1 MSLMSLRRA
10 ARLCAVPLL
19 VAAAAPATASSPS
32 HIEAALGAAADP
44 EVKTYYRYAQNR
56 PLWTA
61 GGTIRPEAER
71 VVALLQAAPLDGMTD
86 GAERASRL
94 SQSIERARSGN
105 AQDLARAEVELSA
118 ALAAYVR
125 TLRRPVPLGITYIDP
140 NLAPSAPSA
149 RAILNQAAAA
159 PSLAGHLDRL
169 PTLNPLY
176 GEMRKGLADWQRRW
190 AQLPRVA
197 VPAGPAFGAGSSGKR
212 VEALRQRLGL
222 ALGSSFDS
230 ELSAAVEAFKT
241 AHGLPATGQVDAQTL
256 EMLNTN
262 PALVEQRLRLNL
274 DRARMLPATGRF
286 VLVDAASARLWLF
299 EDGAVRDSMKVIVGK
314 PGEQTP
320 MLAGL
325 IRTAVFNPFWNVP
338 PDIVRRRIAPAVLND
353 GFGYLR
359 GKRYEVMSDWSDKAT
374 PIDPKTVD
382 WKAVAA
388 GRTDVRVRQLPGG
401 DNAMGAM
408 KFMFPNDFGVY
419 LHDTPEKALF
429 ASTDRAQS
437 SGCIRLEDAPRLA
450 SWLFGGAPRP
460 RSKDAEQTVPLPE
473 PVPLYVNYF
482 TAGWDGERFALRK
495 DPYGRDGRVQS
506 ASLSTRAAR

>member
-1 MSLMSLRRA
+1 V
-10 ARLCAVPLL
+10 AV
-19 VAAAAPATASSPS
+19 AAPATASTPS
-32 HIEAALGAAADP
+32 QIEAALGAGADS
-44 EVKTYYRYAQNR
+44 EVKTYYRYVQNR
-56 PLWTA
+56 PLWSA
-61 GGTIRPEAER
+61 GGTIRPEAGR
-71 VVALLQAAPLDGMTD
+71 VVALLRAAPLDGMAD
-86 GAERASRL
+86 GPDRASQL
-94 SQSIERARSGN
+94 SGSIDRARSGN
-105 AQDLARAEVELSA
+105 PQDLARAEVELSA

-125 TLRRPVPLGITYIDP
+125 TLRRPAPVGITYIDP
-140 NLAPSAPSA
+140 NLAPTPLSA
-149 RAILNQAAAA
+149 RTILNEAAAA
-159 PSLAGHLDRL
+159 PSLSRHLDRL

-176 GEMRKGLADWQRRW
+176 AQMRKGLADWQNRW
-190 AQLPRVA
+190 AELPRVP
-197 VPAGPAFGAGSSGKR
+197 VPSGPSFGPGSSGKR
-212 VEALRQRLGL
+212 VEALRQRLGV
-222 ALGSSFDS
+222 APGSSFDG

-241 AHGLPATGQVDAQTL
+241 AHGLPATRQVDATTL
-256 EMLNTN
+256 EMLNTS

-274 DRARMLPATGRF
+274 DRARMLPATGRY

-338 PDIVRRRIAPAVLND
+338 PDIVRRRIAPIVLKD

-359 GKRYEVMSDWSDKAT
+359 GKRYEVMSDWSDKAA
-374 PIDPKTVD
+374 PIDPAKVD
-382 WKAVAA
+382 WKSVAA

-429 ASTDRAQS
+429 GSTDRAQS

-460 RSKDAEQTVPLPE
+460 RSDKAEQTVALPQ

-482 TAGWDGERFALRK
+482 TAGWDGERFALRS
-495 DPYGRDGRVQS
+495 DPYGRDRRVES
-506 ASLSTRAAR
+506 ASLTKLTAR